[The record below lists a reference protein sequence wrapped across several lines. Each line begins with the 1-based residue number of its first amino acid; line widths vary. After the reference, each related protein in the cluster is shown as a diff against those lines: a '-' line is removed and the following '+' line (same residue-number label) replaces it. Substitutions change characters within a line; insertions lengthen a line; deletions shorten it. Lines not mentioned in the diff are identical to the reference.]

1 MTQPLSSLVVVDFTT
16 LLPGPL
22 ATLMLARAGA
32 KIIKIERPEGDE
44 MRQFGPFVDGKSL
57 PFELLNRGK
66 ICQTVDLKNPA
77 ETAKLRHLLASA
89 DIVVEQFRPGV
100 MARLGLDYATLSA
113 LNPRLIYCS
122 ITGYGA
128 NGPLAHKA
136 GHDLNYIA
144 ESGLLSLSRGG
155 GDAPVLP
162 PALIADIAGGSLP
175 SVINILLALLQRDKT
190 GRGTHLDIAMS
201 QSTFALMPFALAE
214 VLSGQSSPPSGA
226 GMLTGGLARY
236 NLYPTRDGRML
247 AIAALEDRFWRNV
260 CAITDLEEQLRDD
273 YATPAASH
281 KRLRAIIASEDSD
294 VWMARFAQSDC
305 CVSLVHSVDEAISN
319 PQFSAL
325 FDGKS
330 ILPLP
335 IARHFSAGGDHG

>member
-1 MTQPLSSLVVVDFTT
+1 MTPPLSSLLVVDFTT

-44 MRQFGPFVDGKSL
+44 MRRFGPFVAGRSL

-66 ICQTVDLKNPA
+66 TSRTVDLKNPA
-77 ETAKLRHLLASA
+77 DKADLLTVLATA

-100 MARLGLDYATLSA
+100 MARFGLDYTALSA

-122 ITGYGA
+122 ITGFGGS
-128 NGPLAHKA
+128 GPLAHKA

-144 ESGLLSLSRGG
+144 ESGLLSLSQGG
-155 GDAPVLP
+155 NDAPVLP

-175 SVINILLALLQRDKT
+175 AVINILLALVQREQT
-190 GRGTHLDIAMS
+190 GRGVHVDIAMS

-214 VLSGQSSPPSGA
+214 VLEGRSSPPSGA

-247 AIAALEDRFWRNV
+247 AVAALEDRFWRHV
-260 CAITDLEEQLRDD
+260 CAITGLEEALHDD
-273 YATPAASH
+273 FVTPAASH
-281 KRLRAIIASEDSD
+281 KQLRAIIASEDGD
-294 VWMARFAQSDC
+294 VWAARFAQADC
-305 CVSLVHSVDEAISN
+305 CVSLVRNVEEAINN

-325 FDGKS
+325 FAEET

-335 IARHFSAGGDHG
+335 VSRHFTTDGA